1 MDVEL
6 ECSSVLDGDISG
18 RFGARMVRWD
28 FFLLKMGETGD
39 SSHSTVS
46 TELAYCSCVHTNVR
60 IAKLGGRN
68 KNWRTV

>member
-6 ECSSVLDGDISG
+6 ECSSVLDGDVSG

-39 SSHSTVS
+39 S